1 MTSTLQRPGGDRL
14 PTITKVPS
22 RGAQVAKGLAA
33 LVGTALIV
41 VGVPLALLAAFG
53 TPWPDEAPSLQWLT
67 EPTTTEALMGVLA
80 AVVWLAWAHF
90 VVCLVVEAVAE
101 RKRRGLAP
109 QVPGGGIGT
118 QTLARRLV
126 ATIVLI
132 AGTSAAGMST
142 ATAATSGGADQDVQI
157 RPATTLVQTAT
168 PDAGDESRPD
178 GDTLERATKADVQQ
192 GVTTYYEVKP
202 PNNRNYDTLWAMAER
217 YLGDG
222 FRYKEIWELNKNVEQ
237 ADGRVLKSADLIH
250 PGWVMKMPND
260 AKGPGLK
267 VVDHAAESAPA
278 PAPAPAPTDV
288 QAGADASADV
298 AADATGGASGGAA
311 ADQQEGRW
319 GPVYGVAGG
328 LALAGAVI
336 GLRRRRASAPTG
348 ERWARRQA
356 APNPD
361 PQGPAPVP
369 PGPGGRLRQ
378 EGDVET
384 ATWLDRVL
392 RSWNDGHGALVPAR
406 VSVSESGAAVAFDQP
421 PARPVPA
428 GWAARG
434 ETVWAVERDG
444 APAGTGPAPVPGLVV
459 VGRREDGSLLL
470 VDPEGV
476 AGVLA
481 LDGTDTVARGVA
493 VSMAVDTATH
503 PWADDRAVTLVG
515 FADDLSAV
523 SPALTHSDDLGRVLE
538 SLRNVARYQ
547 RDACRAADVATAR
560 EARVAGGSARWTYHL
575 VVCSGVPNADELAT
589 LTALAA
595 DPQVALGVVVLGNV
609 PDAAMRLSARHD
621 GRIVSPVHG
630 VDVAAQVLEPAVA
643 RDLAALYRPVASG
656 ASVNLDDLVDVIV
669 DEQATSAA
677 EDATVRLD
685 LLGPLQ
691 VTAPGPVDEDRRP
704 LLTELLTLLALSPR
718 GVHVNLVSAALWPR
732 GVDDAVRDDT
742 LARLGTWLGS
752 TADGTPVLRQDAGI
766 CSLTPG
772 AVRLDWDAF
781 RDALNRAAN
790 DGAQREAHLRS
801 ALSLVRGLPFGDVPA
816 SRYTWLDSMTIEDDV
831 AIAVTLSVHAYAEAA
846 AARGDESTAVDA
858 LRHGLELMPGSE
870 ELWRARLRLA
880 HHFGDRDV
888 LEAVAREMY
897 AALDEHGSA
906 AGASGQTDGLVDEL
920 LPGFRSRVA

>member
-1 MTSTLQRPGGDRL
+1 MTSTLQRPNGDRL
-14 PTITKVPS
+14 PAITKVPS

-41 VGVPLALLAAFG
+41 VGVPLALLSAFG

-142 ATAATSGGADQDVQI
+142 ASAATSGAEQDVQI
-157 RPATTLVQTAT
+157 RPASTLVQTAT
-168 PDAGDESRPD
+168 PDAADDARPD

-202 PNNRNYDTLWAMAER
+202 PNNRNYDTLWDIAER

-267 VVDHAAESAPA
+267 VVDHAAESTPA
-278 PAPAPAPTDV
+278 PAPALAPSDV
-288 QAGADASADV
+288 QGGTGAAADV
-298 AADATGGASGGAA
+298 AADAAGGGSGAA

-328 LALAGAVI
+328 FALAGAVV
-336 GLRRRRASAPTG
+336 GLRRRRASAPTS

-356 APNPD
+356 TPTPD

-378 EGDVET
+378 EADVET
-384 ATWLDRVL
+384 AGWLDSVL

-428 GWAARG
+428 GWTARS
-434 ETVWAVERDG
+434 ETVWAVDRAG
-444 APAGTGPAPVPGLVV
+444 APAGTGAAPAPGLVV
-459 VGRREDGSLLL
+459 VGRRDDGSLLL

-481 LDGTDTVARGVA
+481 LDGTDHVARGVA

-538 SLRNVARYQ
+538 SLQNVARYQ
-547 RDACRAADVATAR
+547 RDACRSAGVATAR
-560 EARVAGGSARWTYHL
+560 EARAAGGSVRWTYHL
-575 VVCSGVPNADELAT
+575 VVCSGVPSADELAT
-589 LTALAA
+589 LTALAS
-595 DPQVALGVVVLGNV
+595 DPQVALGVVVLGTV
-609 PDAAMRLSARHD
+609 PDAALRLSARHD

-656 ASVNLDDLVDVIV
+656 SSVNLDDLVDVLV

-691 VTAPGPVDEDRRP
+691 VTAPGPVDEERRP

-732 GVDDAVRDDT
+732 GVDDAVRDET
-742 LARLGTWLGS
+742 LARLAEWLGS
-752 TADGTPVLRQDAGI
+752 TADGTPVLRQEAGI
-766 CSLTPG
+766 WSLTPG

-781 RDALNRAAN
+781 RDALNRAAD

-801 ALSLVRGLPFGDVPA
+801 ALSLVRGLPFEDVPA
-816 SRYTWLDSMTIEDDV
+816 SRYTWLDSMTVEDDV

-846 AARGDESTAVDA
+846 AARGDEGTAVDA

-880 HHFGDRDV
+880 HHFGDRDA

-897 AALDEHGSA
+897 AALAEHGSL
-906 AGASGQTDGLVDEL
+906 AGPSGQTDGLVDEL